1 MEFKK
6 ICDLQAGNRVDGFY
20 LIKSV
25 LCRVSSNNKKYYD
38 FTFADKTGEIN
49 AKLWDAEENEDNIY
63 IENKLVKVRAAVV
76 QWQNSLQLKID
87 KIRLVTDEDNVVMSE
102 FVPSAPYE
110 GEEMYIEMLQY
121 VDKIENEHIKNI
133 VNYIIDKIGDKLI
146 NFPAAKKNHHAVRGG
161 LLYHVTTMLKAG
173 EKLLEVYDFLNK
185 DLIYAGVILHD
196 MAKIDEMDAS
206 ELGIVKDYTIEG
218 QLLGHIVMGAENIR
232 EAAKEVKADN
242 EISLILQH
250 MIIAHHYEAEYGSP
264 KKPMIPEAQMLHY
277 LDDMDATMYDMKKA
291 IDGTQIG
298 TMSEP
303 VWSLEKRKIYK
314 YSFDA
319 R

>member
-146 NFPAAKKNHHAVRGG
+146 NFPAAKK
-161 LLYHVTTMLKAG
+161 
-173 EKLLEVYDFLNK
+173 
-185 DLIYAGVILHD
+185 
-196 MAKIDEMDAS
+196 
-206 ELGIVKDYTIEG
+206 
-218 QLLGHIVMGAENIR
+218 
-232 EAAKEVKADN
+232 
-242 EISLILQH
+242 
-250 MIIAHHYEAEYGSP
+250 IIT
-264 KKPMIPEAQMLHY
+264 L
-277 LDDMDATMYDMKKA
+277 
-291 IDGTQIG
+291 
-298 TMSEP
+298 
-303 VWSLEKRKIYK
+303 
-314 YSFDA
+314 
-319 R
+319 